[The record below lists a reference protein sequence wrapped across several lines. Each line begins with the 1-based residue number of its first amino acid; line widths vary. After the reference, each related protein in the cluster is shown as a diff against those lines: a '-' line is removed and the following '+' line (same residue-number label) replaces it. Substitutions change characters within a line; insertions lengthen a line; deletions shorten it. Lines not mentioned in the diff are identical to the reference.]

1 MTQTRL
7 QPLAVARGYDIM
19 KLSRQTGLGYR
30 TIFDLWHG
38 RSGNVTLR
46 TLDKLA
52 AALGVTVADLLTEGQ
67 P

>member
-1 MTQTRL
+1 MTQTQL
-7 QPLAVARGYDIM
+7 QPLAVARGLDIA
-19 KLSRQTGLGYR
+19 KLARRADLGYR
-30 TIFDLWHG
+30 TVFDLWHG
-38 RSGNVTLR
+38 RSGNVTLN